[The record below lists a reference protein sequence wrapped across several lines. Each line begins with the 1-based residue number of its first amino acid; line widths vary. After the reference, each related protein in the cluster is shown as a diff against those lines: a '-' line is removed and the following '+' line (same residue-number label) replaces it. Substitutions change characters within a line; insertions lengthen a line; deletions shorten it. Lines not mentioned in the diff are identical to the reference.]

1 MEPLRFSFSV
11 AGTPYA
17 VTDSRH
23 RVVAGVRDWRL
34 DGADEVLEDV
44 ALVTSELLTNAV
56 RHAGY
61 GPISVAAELNDGR
74 VRIEV
79 CDSSPVLPK
88 AGLPGADDENG
99 RGLPI
104 VAALAARHDVEAT
117 ASGKRCWAEIT
128 VPTPPACPDT
138 AVHALLPRR

>member
-61 GPISVAAELNDGR
+61 GPISVAAELNDGL

-104 VAALAARHDVEAT
+104 RIRCRRLPFQIGDLGQR
-117 ASGKRCWAEIT
+117 GGCWACGSGSGLHHPGEE
-128 VPTPPACPDT
+128 PAAP
-138 AVHALLPRR
+138 AR

>member
-1 MEPLRFSFSV
+1 MNPPRFSFSV
-11 AGTPYA
+11 VGTPHA
-17 VTDSRH
+17 VTHSRH

-34 DGADEVLEDV
+34 DGADEVLDDV

-56 RHAGY
+56 RHAGH

-88 AGLPGADDENG
+88 AGLPGADDETG

-128 VPTPPACPDT
+128 VPTPTACPDA

>member
-11 AGTPYA
+11 AGTACA

-34 DGADEVLEDV
+34 DDADEVLETV

-56 RHAGY
+56 LHAGH
-61 GPISVAAELNDGR
+61 GPISVAAELTGGR

-88 AGLPGADDENG
+88 VGLPGACDEHG

-104 VAALAARHDVEAT
+104 VAALADRHDAEVT
-117 ASGKRCWAEIT
+117 ASGKRCWAEIP
-128 VPTPPACPDT
+128 VPAPPAPPDA